1 MKRSKEEINAIT
13 AGMVRECLNLAH
25 SVAGGDRDELGV
37 GHRGHL
43 GCYGEE
49 EQRRELKEERKL
61 R

>member
-1 MKRSKEEINAIT
+1 MPRPGIQRDS
-13 AGMVRECLNLAH
+13 G
-25 SVAGGDRDELGV
+25 AGGDRDELGV